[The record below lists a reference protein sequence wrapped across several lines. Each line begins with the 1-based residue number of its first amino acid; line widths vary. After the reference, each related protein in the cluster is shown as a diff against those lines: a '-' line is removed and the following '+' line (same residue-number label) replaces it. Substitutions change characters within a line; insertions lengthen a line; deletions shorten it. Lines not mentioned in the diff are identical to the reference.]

1 MAQSSDIVHP
11 TQWADIGLKDVRVSV
26 LETVSAIASMRSP
39 YSRLLVS
46 SAVFLFDDLGADE
59 RLVVWELFLFREEEP
74 PFSDF
79 VRALNGVFGGAKVI
93 SEHDP
98 IPATAFQKLQV
109 EARRLL
115 SIMEAHGWHEFRA
128 GQCPLWVESRHKQ
141 TDYFRPK

>member
-11 TQWADIGLKDVRVSV
+11 AQWADIELKDVRVSV
-26 LETVSAIASMRSP
+26 LETVSAIASMRSAD
-39 YSRLLVS
+39 SGLLVS

-79 VRALNGVFGGAKVI
+79 VRALDDVFGGAKEI

-98 IPATAFQKLQV
+98 IPAAAFQKLQ
-109 EARRLL
+109 EKARKLL

-128 GQCPLWVESRHKQ
+128 G
-141 TDYFRPK
+141 